1 MRSIEMEE
9 EEGNECSFI
18 KGSTIQFDLRLNL
31 ASPDQSSFTNCE
43 IAQNIIKFIFKVTH
57 PPEPK

>member
-1 MRSIEMEE
+1 MEE

-31 ASPDQSSFTNCE
+31 ASPDQSSFTDCE
-43 IAQNIIKFIFKVTH
+43 IAQNKIKLIFKVTH